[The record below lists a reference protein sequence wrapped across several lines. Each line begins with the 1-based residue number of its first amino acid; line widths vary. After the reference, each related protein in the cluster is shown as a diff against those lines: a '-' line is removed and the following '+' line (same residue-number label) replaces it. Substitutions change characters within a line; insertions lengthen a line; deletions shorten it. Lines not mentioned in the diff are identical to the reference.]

1 MGKQQMT
8 DVQALLEQYR
18 KEPYERFTLSTP
30 CSGIVSFNAT
40 LKEGDTVF
48 PALGEWKEIPATV
61 LATVLREGVHKVIS
75 SDKKAVVREL
85 CTQYQ
90 DTFVEAG
97 TPILA
102 LEHYLTKEEV
112 IERILKKT
120 LSLFCAPE
128 RAKYYFVPDI
138 QKKIAASGAE
148 SVRVESGMPLF
159 VMSRMKREITIP
171 YEGKSGV
178 IYGIYAAPTAT
189 VDIGEPL
196 IGVCDESMLPEI
208 AEIIHTIQSQW
219 IVR

>member
-1 MGKQQMT
+1 MT
-8 DVQALLEQYR
+8 DVQVLLEQYR

-30 CSGIVSFNAT
+30 CSGIVSFNEAI
-40 LKEGDTVF
+40 KVGDTIF

-61 LATVLREGVHKVIS
+61 LATVLREGVHKIIS
-75 SDKKAVVREL
+75 SDKKAIVSEL

-90 DTFVEAG
+90 DIFVEAG
-97 TPILA
+97 TPIVS

-112 IERILKKT
+112 IEKILKKT
-120 LSLFCAPE
+120 LYLFCAPE
-128 RAKYYFVPDI
+128 RAKYYFVSDV

-148 SVRVESGMPLF
+148 SVRVETGMPLF
-159 VMSRMKREITIP
+159 VMSRMKREVTIP

-178 IYGIYAAPTAT
+178 IYSIYTAPTVT
-189 VDIGEPL
+189 VDVGEPL